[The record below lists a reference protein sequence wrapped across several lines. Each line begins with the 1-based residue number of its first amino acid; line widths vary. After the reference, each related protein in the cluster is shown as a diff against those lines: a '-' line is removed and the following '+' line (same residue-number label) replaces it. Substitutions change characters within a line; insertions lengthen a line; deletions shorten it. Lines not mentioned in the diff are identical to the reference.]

1 MRSND
6 KEETPQPQANPEST
20 TNILLAHQRAEQ
32 ELIQAKEALDK
43 RTAELAH
50 LAAVVESSD
59 DAIVTKT
66 LEGIITTWNKGAERI
81 FGYTSEE
88 VVGKHITILIPPDR
102 IDEEPAIIEKLR
114 RGQRIDH
121 YETIRMRKDGARI
134 FVSLTV
140 SPVKDSSGKIV
151 GASKIAR
158 DITDRIQTAE
168 ERDHLLEAERAAR
181 AEAERVSLVKDE
193 FLATLSHEL
202 RTPLNAI
209 LGWSQILRNRRRD
222 DPELLEGLSVI
233 ERNARVQTQ
242 LIEDLLDM
250 SRIISGK
257 LRLDIQQVD
266 VSDVLKT
273 AVASVRHSAESKDIR
288 LQSMVDTTAGL
299 VRGDPN
305 RLQQCFW
312 NLLSNA
318 IKFTPK
324 GGWIKASLQR
334 TGNQIEVSVTD
345 SGQGIKPQFL
355 PHVFERFRQ
364 ADASTTRQHGGL
376 GLGLSIV
383 KHLVELH
390 GGTVHADSAGE
401 GQGATFV
408 IELPVMVTAEPP
420 SPREDSR
427 IIHNNTNAPIQAA
440 DHPSLEGI
448 TVLAIDDEADA
459 RSLLQRVLEEC
470 GARVLIAASA
480 AEGLDAVIR
489 ERPDMIVSDIGMPG
503 EDGYEFIRKVRKLA
517 PAEGGRTP
525 AAALT
530 AFARA
535 EDRTRA
541 LRAGY
546 QTHVAKPVEPT
557 ELTAVVAS
565 LATRQ

>member
-334 TGNQIEVSVTD
+334 TGNQI
-345 SGQGIKPQFL
+345 
-355 PHVFERFRQ
+355 
-364 ADASTTRQHGGL
+364 
-376 GLGLSIV
+376 
-383 KHLVELH
+383 
-390 GGTVHADSAGE
+390 
-401 GQGATFV
+401 
-408 IELPVMVTAEPP
+408 
-420 SPREDSR
+420 
-427 IIHNNTNAPIQAA
+427 
-440 DHPSLEGI
+440 
-448 TVLAIDDEADA
+448 
-459 RSLLQRVLEEC
+459 
-470 GARVLIAASA
+470 
-480 AEGLDAVIR
+480 
-489 ERPDMIVSDIGMPG
+489 
-503 EDGYEFIRKVRKLA
+503 
-517 PAEGGRTP
+517 
-525 AAALT
+525 
-530 AFARA
+530 
-535 EDRTRA
+535 
-541 LRAGY
+541 
-546 QTHVAKPVEPT
+546 
-557 ELTAVVAS
+557 
-565 LATRQ
+565 

>member
-427 IIHNNTNAPIQAA
+427 IIHNTNAPIQAA

-503 EDGYEFIRKVRKLA
+503 EDGYEFIRKVRKLP